1 MCLDLLFWFTFDR
14 TSARCRLKYDFFLAA
29 CLVVREQDYPTG
41 KSRYVLDC
49 FAAIAM
55 TESPE

>member
-1 MCLDLLFWFTFDR
+1 MALIGRLFAILFG
-14 TSARCRLKYDFFLAA
+14 FLAA